1 MGCKEG
7 EGRSMIVLSE
17 TGQNESAKLGKTGSF
32 RERFTVGGVRS
43 EFCWRAR
50 WVATWVHKIKLDPF
64 GWRGLGEAQSFRDDA
79 CVGCRLL

>member
-1 MGCKEG
+1 
-7 EGRSMIVLSE
+7 MIVLSE

-50 WVATWVHKIKLDPF
+50 VKRIEKKKPSTGIFLTQSVTNNCRIVPQGFLTEVDFTGASAWV
-64 GWRGLGEAQSFRDDA
+64 
-79 CVGCRLL
+79 